1 MTDKPNHLPARL
13 ALLSDLDVATY
24 LTEGVLTG
32 KEDIQSIALNKAT
45 EPLVHTDGVRGE
57 STPVRDLIDD
67 AMHQFRDVKPTAAD
81 AWLAPR
87 LHATLRLSRR
97 EAADRR
103 FWNYLALGVAPDYVV
118 WRHLAEPKEGK
129 EPKEDEAKKVP
140 KVAAARFRGPS
151 YTQAFARLWWAA
163 ELFRDG
169 PDYGP
174 VETACSQQ
182 DMLNGALRLGVIEH
196 RPTAQA
202 LLRTIRRGTVTTGRE
217 INALTAA
224 VNASAATLMYDVL
237 APDVE
242 RDARPLAEWIEE
254 AEGAPAVPR
263 RSLPDGP
270 NEERVPDDAVEV
282 LADHFAELFAHAPV
296 RGKESQTAVA
306 GVI

>member
-13 ALLSDLDVATY
+13 ALLSDLDAATY

-32 KEDIQSIALNKAT
+32 KEDIPAIALNKAT
-45 EPLVHTDGVRGE
+45 EPLDHTDGVRGE
-57 STPVRDLIDD
+57 LMPVRDLVDD
-67 AMHQFRDVKPTAAD
+67 AMHQFRDAKPTAAD

-118 WRHLAEPKEGK
+118 WRHLAEPKDDGASK
-129 EPKEDEAKKVP
+129 TQ
-140 KVAAARFRGPS
+140 KVAVARFRGPS

-182 DMLNGALRLGVIEH
+182 DMLNGALRLDVIDH

-202 LLRTIRRGTVTTGRE
+202 LLRLIRRGTVATGRE

-242 RDARPLAEWIEE
+242 RDARSLAEWIEE
-254 AEGAPAVPR
+254 AEGAPAVAR

-270 NEERVPDDAVEV
+270 NEERAPDDAVEA
-282 LADHFAELFAHAPV
+282 LADLFAELFAQAPV
-296 RGKESQTAVA
+296 RGKESRTAVA
-306 GVI
+306 GAV